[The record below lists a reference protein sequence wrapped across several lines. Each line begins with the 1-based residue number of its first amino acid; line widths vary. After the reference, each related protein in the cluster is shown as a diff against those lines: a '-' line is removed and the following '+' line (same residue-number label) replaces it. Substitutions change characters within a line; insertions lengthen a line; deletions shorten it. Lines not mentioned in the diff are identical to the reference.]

1 MALRIMENE
10 FLRVTVDDHGAEL
23 VSVYDKETGLER
35 IWNADP
41 RVWNR
46 HAPILFPFVGKVNQG
61 LYRHEG
67 KVYEMKT
74 QHGFARDRE
83 FACVSAEED
92 CMVHCLKADES
103 TMAVY
108 PFSFELYVTHRFA
121 QDNGRLLEVQ
131 WQVYNCG
138 SNDMY
143 YSIGGHPGFTVP
155 AYENE
160 SRDQYFLEF
169 PGKEELQYLLLNQ
182 KTGLAVPDVSF
193 PLTLDNG
200 YCPIAADMF
209 DRDALVFEHG
219 QVETVR
225 IAAPDKSPY
234 ITLNCAGFPYVGIW
248 SKPEGRFVCL
258 EPWVGRTDND
268 GFDGEL
274 KDKAGEWM
282 LPAGESKILTY
293 SVEFH

>member
-10 FLRVTVDDHGAEL
+10 FLKVTVDDHGAEF
-23 VSVYDKETGLER
+23 VSVYDKEKGLER
-35 IWNADP
+35 MWSADP
-41 RVWNR
+41 KVWNR

-61 LYRHEG
+61 RYRHEG
-67 KVYEMKT
+67 RVYEMKT

-83 FACVSAEED
+83 FACVSAKED
-92 CMVHCLKADES
+92 CIVHCLKADDA
-103 TMAVY
+103 TMEIY

-121 QDNGRLLEVQ
+121 RDNGRLLEVQ

-138 SNDMY
+138 SVDMY

-155 AYENE
+155 AYEHE

-169 PGKEELQYLLLNQ
+169 PGKEELQYLLLNP
-182 KTGLAVPDVSF
+182 KTGLAVPDVAF
-193 PLTLDNG
+193 PLTTDHG
-200 YCPIAADMF
+200 FCPIAADMF

-219 QVETVR
+219 QIETVR
-225 IAAPDKSPY
+225 IAGPDKRPY
-234 ITLNCAGFPYVGIW
+234 ITLSCAGFPYVGIW

-258 EPWVGRTDND
+258 EPWAGRTDND

-274 KDKAGEWM
+274 KDKAGEQM
-282 LPAGESKILTY
+282 LPAKESRILTY